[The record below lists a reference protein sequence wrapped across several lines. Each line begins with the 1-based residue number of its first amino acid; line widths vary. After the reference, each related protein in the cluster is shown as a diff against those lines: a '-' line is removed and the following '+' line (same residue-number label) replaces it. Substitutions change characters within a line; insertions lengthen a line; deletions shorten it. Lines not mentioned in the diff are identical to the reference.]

1 MALKLYLVI
10 AFFIFVSAFAGVVTG
25 LEQTGLVIVSM
36 ALLSDIKRMIVETWF
51 RN

>member
-1 MALKLYLVI
+1 MALKLYSI
-10 AFFIFVSAFAGVVTG
+10 IFFFIVISELCGVVTG
-25 LEQTGLVIVSM
+25 LEQTGLVIAGM